1 MSGSNK
7 VEQVIFER
15 FFTYNQYLPTV
26 PFKLKMKRGSF
37 EAFTCP
43 NLSIKTLFGP
53 VSDIKPFQTLYLIP
67 LLSSMTNLSITD
79 KSSFAKN
86 LHNIQSDK
94 KLIFAIL
101 QVSIFK
107 GP

>member
-37 EAFTCP
+37 EAFTYP

-79 KSSFAKN
+79 KSSFAK
-86 LHNIQSDK
+86 
-94 KLIFAIL
+94 IFIL
-101 QVSIFK
+101 FRVTK
-107 GP
+107 N